1 VKRRGGEKG
10 KIKETD
16 DHELLTIGPVSGS
29 KDMRNGRMKSA
40 PAHCGFSQTA
50 SCSPPSGLKRR
61 KACG

>member
-1 VKRRGGEKG
+1 VQQHYRNLS
-10 KIKETD
+10 KET
-16 DHELLTIGPVSGS
+16 SGS